1 MSGTCNLPVELEYLY
16 NAADRLYADFARS
29 CGLSGCAYWML
40 YELERAGGEASLRAL
55 NVDWGYSKQTMSS
68 ALKTMESRG
77 LIELSYEEGS
87 RKSKRAALT
96 ASGRVFV
103 DQNIVPAMR
112 AEERAFFSLDQTERE
127 TLIALARRYA
137 EALTREF
144 ENMKDEAHAGT
155 LGAKGATAAM
165 ADEADLSEE
174 EGIA

>member
-29 CGLSGCAYWML
+29 CGLSNCAYWML

-77 LIELSYEEGS
+77 LIELSFEEGS
-87 RKSKRAALT
+87 RKSKCATLT
-96 ASGRVFV
+96 ALGRAFV
-103 DQNIVPAMR
+103 DENIVPAMR
-112 AEERAFFSLDQTERE
+112 AEERAFFSLDQAERE
-127 TLIALARRYA
+127 TLMALARRYA

-144 ENMKDEAHAGT
+144 ENMGGARDEEARVARGTASAGAR
-155 LGAKGATAAM
+155 GSAKGKGTA
-165 ADEADLSEE
+165 
-174 EGIA
+174 